1 MPGLDFSVVLDYR
14 DALLKGLLLTVELT
28 VVCGLTSVVFGFLI
42 GVGRKSEMKP
52 IRWLC
57 SLYVEVLRGTP
68 VLITLFW
75 VFFCFPLLFGVEFG
89 PVSSSIIALS
99 LYTSAITSESFRSAL
114 SSIGPDQHDACKAL
128 GLSSFT
134 KMLYVVAPQTVVR
147 AIPNLMSN
155 LVSLF
160 KESALVSAVGVV
172 ELMYTAQ
179 NISNIT
185 ARPVEVLTTAALIYF
200 AIGWVLTRL
209 VNKVESRLIVR
220 MSV

>member
-1 MPGLDFSVVLDYR
+1 MQGLDFSVVLNYR

-28 VVCGLTSVVFGFLI
+28 VICGILSVVFGFLI
-42 GVGRKSEMKP
+42 GVGRKSGPLP
-52 IRWLC
+52 IRWL
-57 SLYVEVLRGTP
+57 STTYVEILRGTP

-75 VFFCFPLLFGVEFG
+75 VFFCFPLIFGVEFG
-89 PVSSSIIALS
+89 AVTSSIIALT

-114 SSIGPDQHDACKAL
+114 SSIGPDQHDACRAL
-128 GLSSFT
+128 SLTPFT
-134 KMLYVVAPQTVVR
+134 KMLYVIAPQTLIR

-179 NISNIT
+179 NVSNVT

-200 AIGWVLTRL
+200 VIGWILTRL
-209 VNKVESRLIVR
+209 VNRVEDRLLSKIAA
-220 MSV
+220 

>member
-1 MPGLDFSVVLDYR
+1 MQGLDFSIVLKYS
-14 DALLKGLLLTVELT
+14 DALLKGLILTLELT
-28 VVCGLTSVVFGFLI
+28 IVCGLASVFFGFLI
-42 GVGRKSEMKP
+42 GIGRKANVQP
-52 IRWLC
+52 IRWIC

-75 VFFCFPLLFGVEFG
+75 VFFCFPIIFGVEFG
-89 PVSSSIIALS
+89 PVMSSVIALT

-114 SSIGPDQHDACKAL
+114 ASIGQDQHDACKAL
-128 GLSSFT
+128 GLSQYA
-134 KMLYVVAPQTVVR
+134 KMVYVVAPQTVVR

-179 NISNIT
+179 NISNVT
-185 ARPVEVLTTAALIYF
+185 ARPVEVLTTAALVYF
-200 AIGWVLTRL
+200 VIGWSLTRL
-209 VNKVESRLIVR
+209 VNAAETRLLVK
-220 MSV
+220 MAV

>member
-1 MPGLDFSVVLDYR
+1 MQGLDFSVVLQYGH
-14 DALLKGLLLTVELT
+14 ALFRGLALTLQIT
-28 VVCGLTSVVFGFLI
+28 VLCGLASVVFGFLI
-42 GVGRKSEMKP
+42 GVGRKSNVWP
-52 IRWLC
+52 VRWAC

-75 VFFCFPLLFGVEFG
+75 VFFCFPIIFNVEFS
-89 PVSSSIIALS
+89 PFVSAVIALT
-99 LYTSAITSESFRSAL
+99 LYTSAITSESFRAAL
-114 SSIGPDQHDACKAL
+114 GSIGQDQHDACKAL
-128 GLSSFT
+128 GLNRFT
-134 KMLYVVAPQTVVR
+134 KMIYVVAPQTIVR

-179 NISNIT
+179 NISNVT

-200 AIGWVLTRL
+200 VIGWVLTRL
-209 VNKVESRLIVR
+209 VNAAESRLLVK
-220 MSV
+220 MAV

>member
-1 MPGLDFSVVLDYR
+1 MADLDFSVLVTYR
-14 DALLKGLLLTVELT
+14 DALLRGLLYSIELT
-28 VVCGLTSVVFGFLI
+28 ALCGLASLLFGFVISL
-42 GVGRKSEMKP
+42 GRQSSLVP
-52 IRWLC
+52 IRWLS
-57 SLYVEVLRGTP
+57 SLYVEILRGTP

-89 PVSSSIIALS
+89 PFLSSFIALT
-99 LYTSAITSESFRSAL
+99 LFTSAITSESFRSAL
-114 SSIGPDQHDACKAL
+114 KSIGRDQYDACKAL
-128 GLSSFT
+128 GLSAFT
-134 KMLYVVAPQTVVR
+134 QATFVVAPQAVIR

-200 AIGWVLTRL
+200 VIGWTLTRL
-209 VNKVESRLIVR
+209 VNVLERRLLFR

>member
-1 MPGLDFSVVLDYR
+1 MQGLDFSIVLKYS
-14 DALLKGLLLTVELT
+14 DALLKGLILTLELT
-28 VVCGLTSVVFGFLI
+28 IVCGLASVLFGFLI
-42 GVGRKSEMKP
+42 GIGRQSKAWP
-52 IRWLC
+52 IRWFC

-75 VFFCFPLLFGVEFG
+75 VFFCFPIIFDVEFG
-89 PVSSSIIALS
+89 PVTSSVIALT

-114 SSIGPDQHDACKAL
+114 GSIGQDQHDACQAL
-128 GLSSFT
+128 GLSPFT
-134 KMLYVVAPQTVVR
+134 KMVYVVAPQTIVR

-179 NISNIT
+179 NISNVT
-185 ARPVEVLTTAALIYF
+185 ARPVEVLTTAALVYF
-200 AIGWVLTRL
+200 VIGWSLTRL
-209 VNKVESRLIVR
+209 VNAAERRLLVK
-220 MSV
+220 MAV